1 MYDQVDSFIAEW
13 QRERPELDATP
24 MGLIGR
30 IARLEQHLSR
40 DLARIFGQFGLQR
53 GEFDVLASLR
63 RSGAPYQR
71 SPTALFNTLMLS
83 SGAMTNRLDR
93 LAARGLIERIPDPH
107 DRRSLL
113 VQLTAEGLD
122 LINRA
127 VEAHLANEQRL
138 IASLSSEQREQLAT
152 LLRSWLLDLESNQA

>member
-1 MYDQVDSFIAEW
+1 MQDQVDCFIAEW
-13 QRERPELDATP
+13 QRERPDLDASP

-40 DLARIFGQFGLQR
+40 ELARVFSQFGLQR

-113 VQLTAEGLD
+113 VQLTAQGLD
-122 LINRA
+122 LINQA
-127 VEAHLANEQRL
+127 VEAHLANERRL
-138 IASLSSEQREQLAT
+138 IASLSTDQHSQLAE
-152 LLRSWLLDLESNQA
+152 LLRTWLLDLEQPQA

>member
-1 MYDQVDSFIAEW
+1 
-13 QRERPELDATP
+13 
-24 MGLIGR
+24 
-30 IARLEQHLSR
+30 
-40 DLARIFGQFGLQR
+40 
-53 GEFDVLASLR
+53 
-63 RSGAPYQR
+63 
-71 SPTALFNTLMLS
+71 MLS

-93 LAARGLIERIPDPH
+93 LADRGLIERIPDPH

-152 LLRSWLLDLESNQA
+152 LLRCWLLDLEPNQA